1 MQRKYNVKRKS
12 SGIGGKPN
20 NSNATGSAIPS
31 TLQKGSSGSKPLC
44 FRCKKNYSLGHE
56 ENARLSRLNVS
67 SMGKLDTMRNRNA
80 VRSQATKFYWT

>member
-31 TLQKGSSGSKPLC
+31 TL
-44 FRCKKNYSLGHE
+44 
-56 ENARLSRLNVS
+56 
-67 SMGKLDTMRNRNA
+67 
-80 VRSQATKFYWT
+80 